1 MLLGASLGAIMISKV
16 KQAQASEHFQL
27 ITTLSLTFFAPFY
40 LTLAL
45 ANRIAPMSL
54 HFLSVIVLYFL
65 GGLSMGL
72 FSVLTSS
79 KLMEEVESGYLG
91 RISGVANAI
100 GLAMVPLSSLLCA
113 ALCAQTDVS
122 GTYMIIAGLC
132 IAYLFVIFIMQRKT
146 APASSQ

>member
-1 MLLGASLGAIMISKV
+1 
-16 KQAQASEHFQL
+16 
-27 ITTLSLTFFAPFY
+27 
-40 LTLAL
+40 
-45 ANRIAPMSL
+45 MSL